1 VYATA
6 NVRGVHQTQARTLQA
21 VSTEAR
27 KPTQW
32 DILDERLV
40 DDTRRARVSIASV
53 RLPDGVE
60 FEQWVLR
67 LQAAVMVAM
76 VDDDLRVLLMW
87 RHRFVIDQWVWEL
100 PGGYLDDGENVEAA
114 AFREAEE
121 ETGWRPRSVEP
132 YLRFQPS
139 VATLEQPNT
148 VYLARGAHDTGA
160 APDVNEAEELA
171 WVPLDEAGAMID
183 TGKIVGAATVA
194 TVLKLQLDAAMGRL

>member
-1 VYATA
+1 VTTNQRPA
-6 NVRGVHQTQARTLQA
+6 
-21 VSTEAR
+21 
-27 KPTQW
+27 TQW
-32 DILDERLV
+32 TILEERLQ
-40 DDTRRARVSIASV
+40 DDTRRARASIAKV

-67 LQAAVMVAM
+67 LQPAVMVAM
-76 VDDDLRVLLMW
+76 VDDDLRVLLMY

-100 PGGYLDDGENVEAA
+100 PGGYLDDGEHVEAA

-121 ETGWRPRSVEP
+121 ETGWRPRSVDA

-139 VATLEQPNT
+139 VASLEQPNT
-148 VYLARGAHDTGA
+148 VYLARGAHNTGA

-171 WVPLDEAGAMID
+171 WFTLDEAEAMIG

-194 TVLKLQLDAAMGRL
+194 TVLKLQLDAAKGRL